1 MSGTGFTTEL
11 YTIFFVYAEEKI
23 TYQKVGLIVAM
34 KVFVPIFVELDNSLS
49 EKVIDWDVCSSSL
62 EGIHSCGAWPSKPG
76 HDLIPSL
83 TRLGSGLKVCMLSST
98 WNCPI
103 CKYRAPYTSLG
114 CTPRGGCSQ
123 KFVVFFCSCIWALV
137 NNAVCKPGYVVSS
150 CRIVR

>member
-62 EGIHSCGAWPSKPG
+62 EGIHSCGA
-76 HDLIPSL
+76 
-83 TRLGSGLKVCMLSST
+83 
-98 WNCPI
+98 
-103 CKYRAPYTSLG
+103 
-114 CTPRGGCSQ
+114 
-123 KFVVFFCSCIWALV
+123 
-137 NNAVCKPGYVVSS
+137 
-150 CRIVR
+150 